1 MSTGAIM
8 LIVISAVAVGDL
20 LIALYFRSLADR
32 VETGENVSNNI
43 EPASARRIA
52 TMLLIGAPVMWFVVF
67 LISFGLIPTGIDPI
81 KL

>member
-1 MSTGAIM
+1 MSTGAIL
-8 LIVISAVAVGDL
+8 LIGISAVAVGDL

-32 VETGENVSNNI
+32 AEMGEKVSTNI
-43 EPASARRIA
+43 DPASARRVA

-81 KL
+81 KF